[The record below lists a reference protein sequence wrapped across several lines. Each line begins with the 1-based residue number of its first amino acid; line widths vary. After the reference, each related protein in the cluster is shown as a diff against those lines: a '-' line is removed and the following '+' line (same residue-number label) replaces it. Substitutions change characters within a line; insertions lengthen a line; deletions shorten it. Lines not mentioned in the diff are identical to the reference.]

1 MGVSDTIQTQFSL
14 IQEIDDQMHGVAQD
28 TEAASKEAVAMSN
41 QNRYFFKRSIE
52 VYIPLI

>member
-28 TEAASKEAVAMSN
+28 TEAASKEAAAMSN
-41 QNRYFFKRSIE
+41 QNRYYFKRSIE